1 MKLLIDGNRLRDAV
15 KHTGLILDRSPL
27 SDRHATHYTIRH
39 RTRMGKEASMKLLI
53 DGNRL
58 RDAVKHT
65 GLILDR
71 INREHNMMTLT
82 ATDDTLTIDTV
93 GSEARSRATLDD
105 VNILEPGAVTVNGSW
120 LQALTA
126 NLGASETFMRTDD
139 TNALTLETGARRA
152 RMRTAPDTLSV
163 NWPDQEGVTIPLA
176 DHEIMRMADA
186 VWHAHATNQTRPV
199 LTCIHLSGDGET
211 ITAEATDRYRAAR
224 ITLPLSGWTGD
235 LLVNADWLKRMSRD
249 ADTMT
254 ILTNQNGEA
263 TGLALSGGGYQDT
276 TAVTAGDYPN
286 LDRVIPDKHQD
297 GYPVELDVNR
307 AMMSNSVKYL
317 KSLNMEN
324 REALPIGLAM
334 DRVIPDKHQD
344 GYPVELDVNRAMMS
358 NSVKY
363 LKSLNMENREALP
376 IGLAMDGAQ
385 LAVSLSGDD
394 SSGRDLI
401 ADVTVT
407 GGLADLPVVNA
418 SYLQD
423 ALDSYPT
430 ERIRLKITDPVKP
443 VVFTVDD
450 DTDWVQVVVPLR
462 DHS

>member
-1 MKLLIDGNRLRDAV
+1 
-15 KHTGLILDRSPL
+15 
-27 SDRHATHYTIRH
+27 
-39 RTRMGKEASMKLLI
+39 MKLLI

-82 ATDDTLTIDTV
+82 AADDTLTIDTV

-163 NWPDQEGVTIPLA
+163 NWPDQEGVAIPLP

-334 DRVIPDKHQD
+334 D
-344 GYPVELDVNRAMMS
+344 
-358 NSVKY
+358 
-363 LKSLNMENREALP
+363 
-376 IGLAMDGAQ
+376 GAQ